1 MADFIVALD
10 CMGGDNAPEEPVKGA
25 IDALKK
31 DKELRVI
38 LVGDERAPGKGNLQ
52 EEGFVSGSGDEA
64 CEGRK
69 GRCFRIRW

>member
-1 MADFIVALD
+1 MADFTVALD

-38 LVGDERAPGKGNLQ
+38 LVGDEATLRNLVQDPG
-52 EEGFVSGSGDEA
+52 EDITS
-64 CEGRK
+64 
-69 GRCFRIRW
+69 RIEYLHTTEVIETA

>member
-38 LVGDERAPGKGNLQ
+38 LVGDE
-52 EEGFVSGSGDEA
+52 A